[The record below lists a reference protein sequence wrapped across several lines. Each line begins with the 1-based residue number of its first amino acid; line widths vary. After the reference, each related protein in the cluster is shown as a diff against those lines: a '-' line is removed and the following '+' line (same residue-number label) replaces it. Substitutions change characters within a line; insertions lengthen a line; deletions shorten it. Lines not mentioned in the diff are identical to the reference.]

1 MCNKD
6 EFEVDISSLNNKYKQ
21 DLFN

>member
-1 MCNKD
+1 MHNKG
-6 EFEVDISSLNNKYKQ
+6 EFKVGISSLNNKYKQ